1 MINTFL
7 NKIFCGNNLDILQ
20 SIPQNTIDL
29 TITSPPYNTGEKQK
43 GWVG

>member
-29 TITSPPYNTGEKQK
+29 TIHHPHTTKEKNK
-43 GWVG
+43 KDG